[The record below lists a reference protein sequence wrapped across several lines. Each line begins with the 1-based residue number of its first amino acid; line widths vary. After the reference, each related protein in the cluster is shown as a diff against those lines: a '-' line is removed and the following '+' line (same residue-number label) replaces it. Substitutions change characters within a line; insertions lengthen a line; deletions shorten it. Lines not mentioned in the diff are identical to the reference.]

1 MDEREYPEF
10 DLEDIMR
17 EFGAEQPE
25 GPIEDMPGEQTV
37 SAPEEENPEQLPE
50 ETPGEEPEEVLPE
63 ETPGEEPELL
73 ITWHPAEKSAPP
85 AEDLEQ
91 TRRMDPVR
99 MPEAARDISADT
111 IRLDGLRQELSELA
125 GQTRTREE
133 TARNLED
140 TIHSEPFSE
149 KWEPEYEQPMGEYR
163 PPQPIIFHPRSRL
176 RELKRKLV
184 AGPEKRYYAL
194 SEMGL
199 GKLQVAIF
207 ISLLVVL
214 IAAASTVM
222 YAFGAVRE
230 NRMRLMVFGQF
241 LAMLVSALLGSFQLI
256 EGVTDLAKKK
266 FTLNTMLVVT
276 FLLCCVDGILCL
288 GQLRVPCC
296 AAFSL
301 AMTMSLWNTYQR
313 RATELSQMDTLRKAT
328 RLDGVALCEDYLD
341 GVKGFIRCE
350 GQVEDFMDHYAQ
362 TGKPEK
368 CLQTYGLVST
378 CVGIAIGVAAGVLQG
393 IQAGLSAGISVGVQV
408 AAVTLLAAMPAS
420 AFVSQSRPMWVLEG
434 RLHKL
439 RTVICGWRG
448 VKGLSGKAVMP
459 LTHQDLYPAG
469 SVRMNGMKFFGSRDP
484 EEVIACAAAV
494 ITADN
499 GCLTDL
505 FQQILD
511 NHSCRHYTA
520 QNLQCYAHGGIGGA
534 VDEEAVLIGPLGFMK
549 EMDIQVPDNAK
560 ISQAIY
566 VAIDGELCG
575 LFAMHYEKTKS
586 SAAGLSTLS
595 AYRNL
600 YCVLTS
606 SDFTMTHSAIG
617 NRFGIK
623 TKRLLLPECDLRAQ
637 LQQKEADA
645 DAQALLLTTAEGLA
659 PIAYG
664 VTGARVLKM
673 ANKLGAG
680 IHMAGGILGLVIMA
694 VLVALGALEL
704 LTPANMFLYQ
714 LVWLIPGLLV
724 TEWTRAI

>member
-1 MDEREYPEF
+1 MDEREYSEF

-17 EFGAEQPE
+17 EFGTEQSEEPIEDIPEEQPE
-25 GPIEDMPGEQTV
+25 PVSEDAAEQF
-37 SAPEEENPEQLPE
+37 PE
-50 ETPGEEPEEVLPE
+50 ETPEEEPEVELSEEVAQE
-63 ETPGEEPELL
+63 EQERL
-73 ITWHPAEKSAPP
+73 ITWQPAEKNAPVT
-85 AEDLEQ
+85 ENLEQ

-99 MPEAARDISADT
+99 IQETVRDISADT
-111 IRLDGLRQELSELA
+111 IRLDGLRQELSELT
-125 GQTRTREE
+125 GQAQPRQE
-133 TARNLED
+133 TARDLED
-140 TIHSEPFSE
+140 TIRNEPFSE
-149 KWEPEYEQPMGEYR
+149 KWEPEYEQPMGEYK

-184 AGPEKRYYAL
+184 AGPEKQYYAL
-194 SEMGL
+194 SEKGL

-214 IAAASTVM
+214 IAAASTAM

-230 NRMRLMVFGQF
+230 NRLRLMVFGQF

-256 EGVTDLAKKK
+256 EGVTDLIKKK

-276 FLLCCVDGILCL
+276 FLLCCVDGVLCL
-288 GQLRVPCC
+288 RQLRVPCC

-301 AMTMSLWNTYQR
+301 AMTMSLWSTYQR
-313 RATELSQMDTLRKAT
+313 RAAELSQMDTMRKAI
-328 RLDGVALCEDYLD
+328 RLDGVALREDYLD
-341 GVKGFIRCE
+341 SAKGFVRCE

-362 TGKPEK
+362 IGKPEK
-368 CLQTYGLVST
+368 SLQIYGLVAT
-378 CVGIAIGVAAGVLQG
+378 CVGIAIGVAAGVLQSVR
-393 IQAGLSAGISVGVQV
+393 AGFSAGISVGIQV

-420 AFVSQSRPMWVLEG
+420 AFICHSRPKWVLEG
-434 RLHKL
+434 KLHKL

-448 VKGLSGKAVMP
+448 VEGLSGRALMP

-484 EEVIACAAAV
+484 EDVIAAAAAV

-499 GCLTDL
+499 GCLADL

-511 NHSCRHYTA
+511 NHNCRRYA
-520 QNLQCYAHGGIGGA
+520 AEKLQYYARGGIGGT
-534 VDEEAVLIGPLGFMK
+534 VDEEAVLVGSLGFMK

-560 ISQAIY
+560 ISQAVY
-566 VAIDGELCG
+566 VAVEGELCG

-595 AYRNL
+595 SYRNL

-606 SDFTMTHSAIG
+606 SDFTLTHSVIG

-623 TKRLLLPECDLRAQ
+623 TKRLLLPERELRAQ
-637 LQQKEADA
+637 LQQKEAA
-645 DAQALLLTTAEGLA
+645 EDAQALLMTTADGLA
-659 PIAYG
+659 PVAYG
-664 VTGARVLKM
+664 ITGARVLKM
-673 ANKLGAG
+673 ASKLGTG

-694 VLVALGALEL
+694 ALVALGALEL